1 MSESKDK
8 GRSHK
13 PPNLPSERPGPAG
26 GKRDANRRKK
36 VQVICEAGLA
46 LFCEQGANAV
56 TVDEI
61 VARAKIPKGSFYRY
75 FSGKEEL
82 VETLF
87 DPLATELRSIVGLT
101 EQALTDTDSPAA
113 LNRVYVELAALLT
126 RLLASNLDLLRLY
139 LQENRGPNVGA
150 RRPILKLAGEV
161 DEIAFSLSR
170 IARAHGLLRSDYDL
184 KVGALTSLGAVER
197 LIFSYVRGDS
207 MAEPAAVSA
216 DLIRVILDGVR
227 A

>member
-1 MSESKDK
+1 MAQSKSK
-8 GRSHK
+8 ARGHK
-13 PPNLPSERPGPAG
+13 PPHLPSERPGPAG

-36 VQVICEAGLA
+36 VQVICDAGLA

-61 VARAKIPKGSFYRY
+61 VAKAQIPKGSFYRY
-75 FSGKEEL
+75 FSDKEEL

-87 DPLATELRSIVGLT
+87 DPLATELRSIVGTT
-101 EQALTDTDSPAA
+101 EAALTATDSPAA
-113 LNRVYVELAALLT
+113 LNRVYLELAALIS

-139 LQENRGPNVGA
+139 LQENRGPDVGA
-150 RRPILKLAGEV
+150 RRPILRLAREV

-170 IARAHGLLRSDYDL
+170 VARAHGLLRSDYDL
-184 KVGALTSLGAVER
+184 QVGALTSLGAVER
-197 LIFSYVRGDS
+197 LLYSYVRGDS
-207 MAEPAAVSA
+207 MAAPAAVSA